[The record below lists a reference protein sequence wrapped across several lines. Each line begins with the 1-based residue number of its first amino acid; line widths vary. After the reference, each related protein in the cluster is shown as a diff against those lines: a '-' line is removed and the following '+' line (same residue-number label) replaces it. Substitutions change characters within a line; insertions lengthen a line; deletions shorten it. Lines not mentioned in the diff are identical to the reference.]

1 MKLHLLWC
9 QYFSKDNSTY
19 KARENVRRENRMKQE
34 TYQMNETV
42 AFVRAVYNLRSSV
55 DVPHVT

>member
-1 MKLHLLWC
+1 
-9 QYFSKDNSTY
+9 
-19 KARENVRRENRMKQE
+19 MKQE